1 MEENK
6 YKDMTT
12 DDIACLLV
20 QLYADFKQYSGFENI
35 DYAHAVGVAIRM
47 LVD

>member
-6 YKDMTT
+6 YKNMTT
-12 DDIACLLV
+12 DDIASLLV
-20 QLYADFKQYSGFENI
+20 QLYADFTTYSGFKNV

-47 LVD
+47 LTD